1 MASGPVR
8 QPYAGVDFIPQSG
21 IYEFGY
27 RREVTV
33 FAGREI
39 EDIPTRG
46 LHISPS
52 LDLLFLQLHIQ
63 SKIFTSVFRIRDMLV
78 QIRGSVL
85 LTNGSG
91 SFRQ

>member
-8 QPYAGVDFIPQSG
+8 QPYFGVDFIPQSNNSATG
-21 IYEFGY
+21 E
-27 RREVTV
+27 RKEVTV
-33 FAGREI
+33 FAGRKI
-39 EDIPTRG
+39 EDIPTRS

-52 LDLLFLQLHIQ
+52 LDLLFPQLHIQ

-78 QIRGSVL
+78 RIRGSVL
-85 LTNGSG
+85 LTNGSS